1 MTPAL
6 VLSLEQSIGRKY
18 DILKTTMNERQRRL
32 WAATE
37 AREMGYGGIS
47 IVHRATGLAMDTI
60 RQGEYDLHD
69 VESSPR
75 PQGTSDRIRR
85 PGGGRKSLTEKD
97 PTLLPDLDKLVDPVT
112 RGDPESDLRWTSKS
126 TEKLAAALRQQGHRI
141 SPDTVGHLLIAQK
154 YSLQSNRKRFEG
166 AQHPDRDAQ
175 FQHIADTVRD
185 CHNRSQPVISVDT
198 KKKELIGNYKN
209 GGREWE
215 KQGTP
220 PEVNVYDFVNKELG
234 KAIPY
239 GVYDIL
245 RNEGWVS
252 VGIDHDTA
260 QFAAQSIKTWW
271 ERMGRER
278 YPDATELLIT
288 ADGGGSNGRR
298 IKLWKVELQK
308 LADELRMTVR
318 VCHFPPGT
326 SKWNR
331 IEHRMF
337 SFISKN
343 WRGKPL
349 LDRATVVNLIANTR
363 TEKGLRIE
371 AGLDTRAYRTKIK
384 VTDAEMRTLRLHREE
399 FHGEWNYRL
408 EPREKL

>member
-1 MTPAL
+1 MASMPREAWVQMVRQKYAL
-6 VLSLEQSIGRKY
+6 LG
-18 DILKTTMNERQRRL
+18 KTLNERSRRQ

-37 AREMGYGGIS
+37 AMAIGYGGLS
-47 IVHRATGLAMDTI
+47 MVAEATKLAQNTI
-60 RQGEYDLHD
+60 RSGISELHAQTYGD
-69 VESSPR
+69 EKPLA
-75 PQGTSDRIRR
+75 QDRIRR
-85 PGGGRKSLTEKD
+85 PGGGRKKLTESD
-97 PTLLPDLDKLVDPVT
+97 PTLLTDLDKLVDPLT

-126 TEKLAAALRQQGHRI
+126 MGKIAAALNKQEHI
-141 SPDTVGHLLIAQK
+141 VSPDTIGRLLLAQG

-166 AQHPDRDAQ
+166 KQHPDRDGQ
-175 FQHIADTVRD
+175 FKHIAATVKD
-185 CHNRSQPVISVDT
+185 CHDRHQPVISVDT
-198 KKKELIGNYKN
+198 KKKELIGNFKN
-209 GGREWE
+209 GGREVE
-215 KQGTP
+215 LKGTP
-220 PEVNVYDFVNKELG
+220 IEVNVYDFVNKELG

-260 QFAAQSIKTWW
+260 QFAVTSIRTWW
-271 ERMGRER
+271 EKMGQER
-278 YPDATELLIT
+278 YPQATELLIT

-308 LADELRMTVR
+308 LADELGLTIR

-326 SKWNR
+326 SKWNK

-349 LDRATVVNLIANTR
+349 LDRATVINLIANTR
-363 TEKGLRIE
+363 TKTGLRIE
-371 AGLDTRAYRTKIK
+371 AGLDTNTYRTKIK
-384 VTDAEMRTLRLHREE
+384 VPDEEMKKLNLHREE

-408 EPREKL
+408 EPR